1 MSTKAKIEHSVS
13 RPGNSCSGRHS
24 CCFQTDWKRPADTI
38 PPQEKTVPEAPL
50 KPAKASRGAS
60 KGSPAAW
67 KGSPPHTASPKP
79 AKAYGSPAAWK
90 GSPPHTASPKPAK
103 AYGSPAAW
111 KGSPPHTASPKP
123 AKAYLPAAC
132 KGFLH
137 FQKETHTL
145 FFSHPSVQHGP
156 SRDREV
162 VPIGI
167 LSTFL
172 QELLQVPH
180 GFDHARVL
188 ADPPEVA
195 VEGVDLVGLPP
206 VADDR
211 HFASPARAVL
221 LSNLGC

>member
-1 MSTKAKIEHSVS
+1 MS
-13 RPGNSCSGRHS
+13 RPGNGCSGRHS
-24 CCFQTDWKRPADTI
+24 CCFETHWKT
-38 PPQEKTVPEAPL
+38 
-50 KPAKASRGAS
+50 
-60 KGSPAAW
+60 AAC

-79 AKAYGSPAAWK
+79 AKACVTAACK
-90 GSPPHTASPKPAK
+90 GFLLSPKPAK
-103 AYGSPAAW
+103 ACL
-111 KGSPPHTASPKP
+111 T
-123 AKAYLPAAC
+123 AAC

-137 FQKETHTL
+137 FHKEAHTL

-156 SRDREV
+156 SREV

-167 LSTFL
+167 LTTF
-172 QELLQVPH
+172 QNELLQVSH
-180 GFDHARVL
+180 GFHHARVL

-221 LSNLGC
+221 LCNLGC

>member
-1 MSTKAKIEHSVS
+1 MLLRNPLEDCSLQRLPSPHSFTEACKRLVEQQPARASYFHRSLQKAC
-13 RPGNSCSGRHS
+13 GTAAC
-24 CCFQTDWKRPADTI
+24 
-38 PPQEKTVPEAPL
+38 
-50 KPAKASRGAS
+50 
-60 KGSPAAW
+60 KGFLL
-67 KGSPPHTASPKP
+67 SPKP
-79 AKAYGSPAAWK
+79 AKACV
-90 GSPPHTASPKPAK
+90 T
-103 AYGSPAAW
+103 
-111 KGSPPHTASPKP
+111 
-123 AKAYLPAAC
+123 AAC

-137 FQKETHTL
+137 FHKEAHTL

-156 SRDREV
+156 SREV

-167 LSTFL
+167 LTTF
-172 QELLQVPH
+172 QNELLQVSH
-180 GFDHARVL
+180 GFHHARVL